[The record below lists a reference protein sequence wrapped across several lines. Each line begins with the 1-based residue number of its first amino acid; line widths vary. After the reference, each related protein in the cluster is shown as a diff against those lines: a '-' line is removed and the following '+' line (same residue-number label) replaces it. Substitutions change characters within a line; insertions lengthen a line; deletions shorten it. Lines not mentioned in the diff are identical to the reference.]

1 MMKIEKEE
9 TKDYAP
15 GNDALKNEQAL
26 NSLGLTK
33 QRSNSAS
40 NLNEKSGTEK
50 KARRR
55 KLLQKIT
62 LFGEKVYETVGGTQQ

>member
-1 MMKIEKEE
+1 MMKVEQEE
-9 TKDYAP
+9 TKDHAP
-15 GNDALKNEQAL
+15 GNDALQNEQAL

-62 LFGEKVYETVGGTQQ
+62 LFGEKVYESVGGTQQ

>member
-1 MMKIEKEE
+1 MMKTEQEE
-9 TKDYAP
+9 TKDHAS
-15 GNDALKNEQAL
+15 GNDMIKPAEQTF
-26 NSLGLTK
+26 NPLGLTK

-40 NLNEKSGTEK
+40 NLDEKSGTVK

-62 LFGEKVYETVGGTQQ
+62 LFG

>member
-1 MMKIEKEE
+1 MMKTEQEE
-9 TKDYAP
+9 TKDHAP
-15 GNDALKNEQAL
+15 GNETQRISEQTF
-26 NSLGLTK
+26 NPLGLSK

-40 NLNEKSGTEK
+40 NLDQKSGTEK

-62 LFGEKVYETVGGTQQ
+62 LFG